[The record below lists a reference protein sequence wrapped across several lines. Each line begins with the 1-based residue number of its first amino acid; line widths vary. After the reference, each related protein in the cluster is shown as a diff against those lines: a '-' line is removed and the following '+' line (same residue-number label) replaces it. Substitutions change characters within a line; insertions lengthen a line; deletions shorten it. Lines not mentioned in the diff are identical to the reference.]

1 MRTLYID
8 TANDDL
14 VLAILEDDKLLNKIE
29 KSCKN
34 EHSIYTVSCL
44 DELLKSC
51 NLLPNDINNI
61 MVVNGPGSF
70 TGVRIG
76 VTVAK
81 TYAYI
86 LKKDIIL
93 VSSLKA
99 LALSTPNKIAITL
112 IDAKNSNYYMG
123 IYDMFDNDVTY
134 ETFSTKEEVI
144 QKIEQY
150 QDATVVSNKNLTIGD
165 YKVKKVDLDIEAIVK
180 YYKNEEATPID
191 RVLPNYLKLPQ
202 VLEAKK

>member
-1 MRTLYID
+1 MITLFID
-8 TANDDL
+8 TSNDDL
-14 VLAILEDDKLLNKIE
+14 IVSILKDNKIINKLE
-29 KSCKN
+29 KHCKN
-34 EHSIYTVSCL
+34 EHSIYTVSYI

-51 NLLPNDINNI
+51 NLLPNDVDNI

-86 LKKDIIL
+86 LKKDVIL

-99 LALSTPNKIAITL
+99 MALSTKNKIAIAL
-112 IDAKNSNYYMG
+112 IDAKNNNYYMG
-123 IYDMFDNDVTY
+123 VYDMFDNEVTY

-144 QKIEQY
+144 QKIEKY
-150 QDATVVSNKNLTIGD
+150 EDVTVISNKDLIIGE
-165 YKVKKVDLDIEAIVK
+165 YKAKKIKLDIEAIVK
-180 YYKNEEATPID
+180 YYQNEQPTVID
-191 RVLPNYLKLPQ
+191 AILPNYLKLPQ
-202 VLEAKK
+202 VLEDK

>member
-14 VLAILEDDKLLNKIE
+14 VLAILEDEKLLNKIE

-51 NLLPNDINNI
+51 NLLPQDINNI

>member
-51 NLLPNDINNI
+51 NLLPQDINNI

-191 RVLPNYLKLPQ
+191 SVLPNYLKLPQ

>member
-51 NLLPNDINNI
+51 NLLPQDINNI

>member
-1 MRTLYID
+1 MITLFID
-8 TANDDL
+8 TSNDDL
-14 VLAILEDDKLLNKIE
+14 IVSILKDNKIMNKLE
-29 KSCKN
+29 RHCKN
-34 EHSIYTVSCL
+34 EHSIYTVSYI

-51 NLLPNDINNI
+51 NLLPNDVDNL

-86 LKKDIIL
+86 LKKDVIL

-99 LALSTPNKIAITL
+99 MALSTKNKTAIAL

-123 IYDMFDNDVTY
+123 VYDMFDNEVTY

-144 QKIEQY
+144 QKIEKY
-150 QDATVVSNKNLTIGD
+150 EDATVISNKDLIIGE
-165 YKVKKVDLDIEAIVK
+165 YKAKKIKLDIEAIVK
-180 YYKNEEATPID
+180 YYQNEQPTVID
-191 RVLPNYLKLPQ
+191 AILPNYLKLPQ
-202 VLEAKK
+202 VLEDK

>member
-1 MRTLYID
+1 MITLFID
-8 TANDDL
+8 TSNDDL
-14 VLAILEDDKLLNKIE
+14 IVSILKDNKIMNKLE
-29 KSCKN
+29 RHCKN
-34 EHSIYTVSCL
+34 EHSIYTVSYI

-51 NLLPNDINNI
+51 NLLPNDVDNL

-86 LKKDIIL
+86 LKKDVIL

-99 LALSTPNKIAITL
+99 MALSTKNKTAIAL

-123 IYDMFDNDVTY
+123 VYDMFDNEVTY

-144 QKIEQY
+144 QKIEKY
-150 QDATVVSNKNLTIGD
+150 EDATVISNKDLIIGE
-165 YKVKKVDLDIEAIVK
+165 YKAKKIKPDIEAIVK
-180 YYKNEEATPID
+180 YYQNEQPTVID
-191 RVLPNYLKLPQ
+191 AILPNYLKLPQ
-202 VLEAKK
+202 VLEDK

>member
-14 VLAILEDDKLLNKIE
+14 VLAILENDKLLNKLE

-34 EHSIYTVSCL
+34 EHSVYTVSYL

-51 NLLPNDINNI
+51 NLLPNDIDKI

-144 QKIEQY
+144 QKIEKY
-150 QDATVVSNKNLTIGD
+150 ENATVVSNKNLTIEG
-165 YKVKKVDLDIEAIVK
+165 YKVKKVELDIEAIVK
-180 YYKNEEATPID
+180 YYKDEEVTPID